1 MRFLQKTSEMF
12 ERIHKRLLIGLAASI
27 LLVQATAV
35 QAGEFASND
44 SPASQSQLVGN
55 VLLERPFDEQGR
67 DISGYGQTGLVN
79 SRLNEYLTIRTVDPQ
94 GAPVEGIH
102 VLYKILSQPSQVEEG
117 LSLHPLGKGIT
128 DSEGLYRAA
137 CVLGDQHGE
146 YEILFYVP
154 SDSGEVSFLRYTVMA
169 HKASWAN
176 WLVLGLIGGL
186 AIFLF
191 GMKVGA
197 EGLQAA
203 GGVRLRSIIG
213 DMTKNRVKGV
223 GFGAVTTFF
232 TQSSSATTTMLVSLV
247 NTKLMTVRQTL
258 GIIFGAA
265 IGTTIT
271 VQLISFNVAEYSL
284 LLIAVG
290 FLVTMVMKQRKYI
303 ALGNILLG
311 FGFIFFGMK
320 VMSDVTVP
328 LKDFPAFQNAILVLT
343 YYPLWA
349 IVFAALFT
357 ALFQSSAATLG
368 IVLSISRHGVFTL
381 PATIPLIFGANIG
394 TCATALLASLRA
406 SRDAKRV
413 AWAHFFFK
421 VIGVLIFLP
430 LMAYLAMAGEGAT
443 HFLASLPI
451 PLGSDSMAR
460 QIANTHLIFNVLI
473 TLIFLPLMGLL
484 ERMVYGF
491 LPRRP
496 DETLEVRSKYL
507 DLQILDTP
515 SIAIGSCI
523 REISRMAR
531 FVEEMMRTI
540 GQAIFNRD
548 DREWDFIHGRD
559 DKVDKLQTSITQYLT
574 NLTQKKLSEEE
585 LTKSIG
591 LLYIVSDLENIG
603 DIIDKNLLVLA
614 QKMYNNNLEFSEAG
628 KQELQELHH
637 KVSEDLS
644 ATIVA
649 LTSSSPEIAE
659 RVISHKPM
667 LTDYGQKLHLQHL
680 KRMKEGLRETI
691 ETSSVHLDVI
701 NYLLRIE
708 FYAYRIACI
717 VAGKGMKYM
726 QL

>member
-1 MRFLQKTSEMF
+1 M
-12 ERIHKRLLIGLAASI
+12 LIQTVVVLAEQ
-27 LLVQATAV
+27 VP
-35 QAGEFASND
+35 SNSPPD
-44 SPASQSQLVGN
+44 SASQVVGGI
-55 VLLERPFDEQGR
+55 VLKRPVDEQGL

-79 SRLNEYLTIRTVDPQ
+79 SRLNEYLTILAVDPQ

-102 VLYKILSQPSQVEEG
+102 ILYKILSQPSDVQKS
-117 LSLHPLGKGIT
+117 LSLHPMGKGMT
-128 DSEGLYRAA
+128 NSEGLYRAA
-137 CVLGDQHGE
+137 CVLGDQPGE
-146 YEILFYVP
+146 YEILFYVA
-154 SDSGEVSFLRYTVMA
+154 SGSGEVAVLPYTVMA
-169 HKASWAN
+169 HRPSWAN

-197 EGLQAA
+197 EGLQMA
-203 GGVRLRSIIG
+203 GGVKMRSIIG
-213 DMTKNRVKGV
+213 EMTKNRVAGV
-223 GFGAVTTFF
+223 GFGAITTFF
-232 TQSSSATTTMLVSLV
+232 TQSSSATTTTLVSLV
-247 NTKLMTVRQTL
+247 NAKLMTVRQTL

-284 LLIAVG
+284 LLIALG
-290 FLVTMVMKQRKYI
+290 FLISVVMKRHKYI

-320 VMSDVTVP
+320 VMSDVTAP
-328 LKDFPAFQNAILVLT
+328 LKNFLAFQNAILVLT
-343 YYPLWA
+343 HYPLWA
-349 IVFAALFT
+349 LVFAALFT
-357 ALFQSSAATLG
+357 ALCQSSAATLG
-368 IVLSISRHGVFTL
+368 IVLSISRQGVFTL

-394 TCATALLASLRA
+394 TCATALLASLGA

-413 AWAHFFFK
+413 AWAHLLFK
-421 VIGVLIFLP
+421 VVGVLIFFP
-430 LMAYLAMAGEGAT
+430 FIGFLATVGEGTT

-451 PLGSDSMAR
+451 PLGGDSIAR
-460 QIANTHLIFNVLI
+460 QIANTHTIFNVLI
-473 TLIFLPLMGLL
+473 ALIFLPFMGLL
-484 ERMVYGF
+484 EQMAYAF

-496 DETLEVRSKYL
+496 SESQEVRSKYL

-515 SIAIGSCI
+515 SIAIGSCV

-540 GQAIFNRD
+540 GHAIFNRD
-548 DREWDFIHGRD
+548 DREWDFVHARD
-559 DKVDKLQTSITQYLT
+559 DKVDKLQTSITEYLT
-574 NLTQKKLSEEE
+574 NLTQKKLSEDE

-614 QKMYNNNLEFSEAG
+614 QKMYRNNLEFSDAG

-659 RVISHKPM
+659 RVIGHKPM

-680 KRMKEGLRETI
+680 KRLKEGLRESI

-708 FYAYRIACI
+708 FYVYRIACI
-717 VAGKGMKYM
+717 VRGKGMKYV